1 MRQPSHWS
9 DILSWTET
17 FEGHF
22 LLASIP
28 EYFDNIYLLFGM
40 CHVLYTRISRLKC
53 LCCYVY
59 ICLDEKLV
67 ENILQ
72 EHLLTGT
79 IPAFQWD
86 GFCTFACWQQLPGM
100 APCLQLCNDRS
111 GTYFT
116 LADPY
121 LLWDNSTG
129 AIIYLAG

>member
-40 CHVLYTRISRLKC
+40 CHVLYTRRSWLKC
-53 LCCYVY
+53 LCCYLY
-59 ICLDEKLV
+59 ICLNEQIV

-72 EHLLTGT
+72 EHLLTGA
-79 IPAFQWD
+79 IPAFQRD
-86 GFCTFACWQQLPGM
+86 GFCTSVGSNCQEWLHDRS
-100 APCLQLCNDRS
+100 LCNDRS
-111 GTYFT
+111 RTCFT
-116 LADPY
+116 FGMIPTSSGMVQLEQ
-121 LLWDNSTG
+121 
-129 AIIYLAG
+129 